1 MFISEINPTP
11 TPTSPLPRS
20 GDPGSPQEDAG
31 EVVGL
36 NFKAAQSSEKQHCM
50 DQQQIKSD
58 QVNPG
63 EGGLDSPPSAGF
75 APFLKICKRDD
86 SDG

>member
-1 MFISEINPTP
+1 MDLNISAANFCSYPRLWFVINAPTP
-11 TPTSPLPRS
+11 PRPTP

-31 EVVGL
+31 EAVGL
-36 NFKAAQSSEKQHCM
+36 NFKAAQSSEKQHCV

-63 EGGLDSPPSAGF
+63 EGGPG
-75 APFLKICKRDD
+75 
-86 SDG
+86 